1 MVYSNLELIPAY
13 IDDDTTPEQIYKK
26 LSLLIDN
33 ADSDD
38 TVMFYFAG
46 HGMKIESEGF
56 LILPILR
63 KVILLKQ
70 RLS

>member
-1 MVYSNLELIPAY
+1 MIPAY

-56 LILPILR
+56 LILPNT
-63 KVILLKQ
+63 K
-70 RLS
+70 